1 MACEEE
7 CLTRSLSA
15 GVFLKNPGTISSDRR
30 LRDGLIKRVKEKLRR
45 YHHEKI
51 LSAIL
56 AMSLVL
62 LLAACGS
69 KGGEGT
75 GNDGAKS
82 VDLNQYY
89 EDFMASLGADNTP
102 AMMDVE
108 AEALDSLYQGLSA
121 YKTAQSVVKVA
132 AINSVAFEFALVEL
146 ENESDAQAVA
156 DIFQARVDY
165 QVNGG
170 ALYPQTTADWENA
183 QIITHGNVVALIVAG
198 TEQARAV
205 EAFEKL
211 FA

>member
-1 MACEEE
+1 M
-7 CLTRSLSA
+7 
-15 GVFLKNPGTISSDRR
+15 K
-30 LRDGLIKRVKEKLRR
+30 
-45 YHHEKI
+45 KI

-62 LLAACGS
+62 LLAACGG

-108 AEALDSLYQGLSA
+108 SEALDSLYPGLSA
-121 YKTAQSVVKVA
+121 YKTTQAVVKTA
-132 AINSVAFEFALVEL
+132 AITSVAVEFALVEL
-146 ENESDAQAVA
+146 EKESDAQAVA
-156 DIFQARVDY
+156 DIFQARIDY
-165 QVNGG
+165 QVNGN
-170 ALYPQTTADWENA
+170 AFYPQTTADWENA
-183 QIITHGNVVALIVAG
+183 KIITRGNVVALIVAG

-211 FA
+211 FD

>member
-1 MACEEE
+1 
-7 CLTRSLSA
+7 
-15 GVFLKNPGTISSDRR
+15 
-30 LRDGLIKRVKEKLRR
+30 
-45 YHHEKI
+45 
-51 LSAIL
+51 
-56 AMSLVL
+56 
-62 LLAACGS
+62 
-69 KGGEGT
+69 
-75 GNDGAKS
+75 
-82 VDLNQYY
+82 
-89 EDFMASLGADNTP
+89 MASLGADNTP

-132 AINSVAFEFALVEL
+132 AINSVAFEFAL
-146 ENESDAQAVA
+146 A

-170 ALYPQTTADWENA
+170 AFYPQTTADWENA